1 MMPIKPFKGKW
12 RRPDLRNHR
21 KLVVV
26 DSKVAFMGSQ
36 NMIDSSYLKPNNIK
50 IGQALERSQHQDHRR
65 NRDGARGGLRHGL
78 VHRDRREAGR

>member
-21 KLVVV
+21 KLLVV

-36 NMIDSSYLKPNNIK
+36 NMIDSSYLKPKNIKAGRHWKDLNIK
-50 IGQALERSQHQDHRR
+50 ITGEIVH
-65 NRDGARGGLRHGL
+65 GAGDGLRHGL